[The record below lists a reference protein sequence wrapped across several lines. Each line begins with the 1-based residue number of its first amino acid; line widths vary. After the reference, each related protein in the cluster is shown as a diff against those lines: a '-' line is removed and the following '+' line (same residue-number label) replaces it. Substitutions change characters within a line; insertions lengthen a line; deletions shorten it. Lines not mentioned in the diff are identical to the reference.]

1 MTGRRACA
9 VLAACMLLPPWALA
23 SELVFSVSL
32 DDQPIGEHRFRIT
45 GAADARTVESEA
57 NFSVKL
63 LGLTVYRYRHQAIE
77 QWRGHCLSALSANT
91 DDGGKT
97 SRVQAQA
104 RGDALE
110 VVSPRGTA
118 SLPGCVM
125 GFAYWSTAIRG
136 QSQLLNAQTGQYESV
151 QLHHAGRE
159 AIDVRGQPLSAERW
173 RIEGTEHPVDIW
185 TLPNGD
191 WVGLDSTVA
200 GGRRLRYRLR

>member
-9 VLAACMLLPPWALA
+9 VVAACMLSPPWALA
-23 SELVFSVSL
+23 SELAFSVSL
-32 DDQPIGEHRFRIT
+32 DEQPIGEHRFRIT
-45 GAADARTVESEA
+45 GPADARTVESEA

-63 LGLTVYRYRHQAIE
+63 LGLTVYRYRHQASE
-77 QWRGHCLSALSANT
+77 QWRGHCLSALSAKT

-97 SRVQAQA
+97 SRVHAQA

-151 QLHHAGRE
+151 QLHHAGSE

-173 RIEGTEHPVDIW
+173 RIEGTEHPIDIW

-191 WVGLDSTVA
+191 WVGLDSSVA